1 MASRVRVIGKVAE
14 GTSLGTWEKIKQKE
28 ERIATGKKRLNST
41 QRQARTYRIVFIVI
55 SIIILLTLVLS
66 LLHI

>member
-1 MASRVRVIGKVAE
+1 MAK
-14 GTSLGTWEKIKQKE
+14 
-28 ERIATGKKRLNST
+28 GKKRLNST